1 MVLAVTEE
9 ERRGELKAEAEAVL
23 VQDLQDPDQGQ
34 SHALNLAPDQ
44 DLAQN
49 LDLESRDP
57 GQPVDLDPGVDQRG
71 REVGLRG
78 LEVGQQGPDLGQPS
92 QAVVR
97 GQALAVLQ
105 DPGPR
110 VEQGQG
116 QGVLGED
123 QDQEVQ
129 QSRDQAVQQNQ
140 SQGVQGDQ
148 DLEVVPNLDL
158 GVQQARQG
166 RDLPELDML
175 AAICCYCLYHVG
187 PSVPISSVKSI
198 FGFAGYCATFGQE
211 I

>member
-1 MVLAVTEE
+1 MVLAVSEV
-9 ERRGELKAEAEAVL
+9 ERREELKVEAGAVL
-23 VQDLQDPDQGQ
+23 VQGLPGLDRGQ
-34 SHALNLAPDQ
+34 SHAQNLAPDQ

-57 GQPVDLDPGVDQRG
+57 GQPVDLGP
-71 REVGLRG
+71 EVAPRG

-92 QAVVR
+92 QAAVQ
-97 GQALAVLQ
+97 GQALAVRL

-129 QSRDQAVQQNQ
+129 QSRDQEAQQ
-140 SQGVQGDQ
+140 SQGQAVLGDQ

-158 GVQQARQG
+158 EVQQGQDPQARQG
-166 RDLPELDML
+166 QDLLEVYRPHPGDVLL
-175 AAICCYCLYHVG
+175 LFV
-187 PSVPISSVKSI
+187 
-198 FGFAGYCATFGQE
+198 
-211 I
+211 

>member
-1 MVLAVTEE
+1 MVLAVSEV
-9 ERRGELKAEAEAVL
+9 ERREELKVEAGAVL
-23 VQDLQDPDQGQ
+23 VQGLPGLDRGQ
-34 SHALNLAPDQ
+34 SHAQNLAPDQ

-71 REVGLRG
+71 REVG
-78 LEVGQQGPDLGQPS
+78 QQGPDLGQPS
-92 QAVVR
+92 QAVAR

-158 GVQQARQG
+158 GVQQGQDPQAHQG
-166 RDLPELDML
+166 RDLPELDRV

-187 PSVPISSVKSI
+187 SIVPISSVKSI